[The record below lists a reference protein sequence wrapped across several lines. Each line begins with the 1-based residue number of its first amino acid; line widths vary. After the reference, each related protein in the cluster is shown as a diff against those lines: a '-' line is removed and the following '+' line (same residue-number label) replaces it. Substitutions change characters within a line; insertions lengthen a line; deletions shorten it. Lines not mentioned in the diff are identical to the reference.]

1 MRTAVCDLPG
11 IEQPIVQAPIA
22 QVPRLAAA
30 VSTAGTLGTV
40 ALTWAGGVAPGT
52 AGQRRPAPPLGAP
65 ARVST
70 NHGGSTAGFSSRFS

>member
-30 VSTAGTLGTV
+30 VSSAGALGTV
-40 ALTWAGGVAPGT
+40 ALTWAGGVAP
-52 AGQRRPAPPLGAP
+52 APRDSASPAPPLGAP
-65 ARVST
+65 AGVSP
-70 NHGGSTAGFSSRFS
+70 NHGDSTTGFSSRLF